1 MKAANPGLQQTMD
14 VLRYV
19 DCSVLRSDSILV
31 IQASNGK
38 LETLLTRNPGI
49 TVSVQKIS
57 ICNK

>member
-1 MKAANPGLQQTMD
+1 VMD
-14 VLRYV
+14 P
-19 DCSVLRSDSILV
+19 DAIIV

-57 ICNK
+57 VCNK